1 MVKAI
6 FTILFIGTVIGLML
20 IVLILLYKTLRECVK
35 NKEWLLTSIVV
46 SILIAYSVFIIIVI
60 MHIICCAFIN

>member
-35 NKEWLLTSIVV
+35 NKEWILTSIVA

-60 MHIICCAFIN
+60 MHIFYCAFIN

>member
-6 FTILFIGTVIGLML
+6 FTILFIGMVIGLLL
-20 IVLILLYKTLRECVK
+20 IVLIILYKALRECVK

-46 SILIAYSVFIIIVI
+46 PILIAYSVFITIVI
-60 MHIICCAFIN
+60 KHIIYCAFIN

>member
-35 NKEWLLTSIVV
+35 NKEWLLTSIVA
-46 SILIAYSVFIIIVI
+46 SILIPYSVFIIIVI
-60 MHIICCAFIN
+60 MHIFYCAFIN

>member
-60 MHIICCAFIN
+60 MHIFCCAFIN

>member
-6 FTILFIGTVIGLML
+6 FTILFTGAVIGLLL
-20 IVLILLYKTLRECVK
+20 IVLILLYKTLRECVE
-35 NKEWLLTSIVV
+35 NKEWLLTSIVA

-60 MHIICCAFIN
+60 MHIIYCAFIN

>member
-35 NKEWLLTSIVV
+35 NKEWLLISIVA

-60 MHIICCAFIN
+60 MHIFYCAFIN